1 MTETFPAEKLLS
13 KVIDDLADF
22 LPYIVLVGGW
32 VPFKKI
38 SVAAEGS
45 DKFIRKVR
53 FAVD

>member
-1 MTETFPAEKLLS
+1 LTETFPAEKLLS
-13 KVIDDLADF
+13 KVLADF